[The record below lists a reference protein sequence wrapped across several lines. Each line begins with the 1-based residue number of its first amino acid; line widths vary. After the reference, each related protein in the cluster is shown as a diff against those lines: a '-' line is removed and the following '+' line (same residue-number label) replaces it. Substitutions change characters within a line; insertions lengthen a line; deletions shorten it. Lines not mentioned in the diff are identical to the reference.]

1 MLVLQIQSRCLMT
14 WKTLTQLY
22 ITADID
28 NIVDDDEDDDN
39 EDVIDC
45 FV

>member
-1 MLVLQIQSRCLMT
+1 MT

-28 NIVDDDEDDDN
+28 DIVDDDEDNDTEN
-39 EDVIDC
+39 VIDC
-45 FV
+45 SV

>member
-1 MLVLQIQSRCLMT
+1 MT

-28 NIVDDDEDDDN
+28 DIVDDDEDDDT

-45 FV
+45 SV

>member
-1 MLVLQIQSRCLMT
+1 MT

-28 NIVDDDEDDDN
+28 DIVDDEDDDDT

-45 FV
+45 SV

>member
-1 MLVLQIQSRCLMT
+1 MT

-28 NIVDDDEDDDN
+28 DIVDDDEDDDTK
-39 EDVIDC
+39 DVIDC
-45 FV
+45 SV